1 VPRKGQPSDVHQAM
15 QCKCQLPYISCSVVS
30 GKSIHTIRKVLPP
43 GLGYDLTHASLG
55 HMCSAKV
62 KRLVS
67 EEYIEASNGNGNDTF
82 TCSACETANA
92 KKESYHSQHDLSATH
107 VNHTLHADLLHF
119 PTCTPDGQ
127 RYLLVVVDEFTRYCF
142 VALLA
147 LKSEAASHL
156 LRIMK
161 RAYVLHT
168 IRVKNLRTDFGGEF
182 KNTVMRI
189 AKEELGIADEHVPAN
204 CHESNGLVERLNLTL
219 ASTVRAVLTK
229 AHLLVT
235 QWGEAALYVGP

>member
-1 VPRKGQPSDVHQAM
+1 
-15 QCKCQLPYISCSVVS
+15 
-30 GKSIHTIRKVLPP
+30 
-43 GLGYDLTHASLG
+43 
-55 HMCSAKV
+55 
-62 KRLVS
+62 
-67 EEYIEASNGNGNDTF
+67 
-82 TCSACETANA
+82 
-92 KKESYHSQHDLSATH
+92 

-119 PTCTPDGQ
+119 PACTPDGK
-127 RYLLVVVDEFTRYCF
+127 RYLLVVVDEYTRYCF

-168 IRVKNLRTDFGGEF
+168 VRVKNLRTDFGGEF

-189 AKEELGIADEHVPAN
+189 AKEKLGIADEHVPAN
-204 CHESNGLVERLNLTL
+204 CHESNGSVERLNLTL

-229 AHLLVT
+229 AHLPITL
-235 QWGEAALYVGP
+235 WGEAALYAVHIYNLTPHSALLARNMSSAVPHKLYVQDSDERMERLYRQLVPFGVCCNIVQTGPKPQEVKKLDPRSVPGIIVGMGTSTKHYRVMIL